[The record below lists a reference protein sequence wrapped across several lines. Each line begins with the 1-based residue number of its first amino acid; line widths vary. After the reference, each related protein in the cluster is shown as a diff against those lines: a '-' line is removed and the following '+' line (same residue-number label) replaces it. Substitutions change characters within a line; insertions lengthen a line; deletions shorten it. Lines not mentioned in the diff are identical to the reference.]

1 MQLLAAVATLAFV
14 VISALVGV
22 RLLLLARRSGAV
34 PELALGLAFFLV
46 GALGYPLGLL
56 SVAPGLPE
64 PAARALF
71 ALSQLA
77 TGVGSAAVFVFT
89 RGVFRPDAAW
99 ARWLVRVAAL
109 VLALQTAFGVARAI
123 EADATQFATPD
134 FGFSLRQAVTA
145 FSYAWTALEAFRY
158 RALLVRRL
166 AFGLAEIEVVNRF
179 LLWAIAG
186 IGAFAGS
193 FTMSA
198 VSLGGALPWED
209 PLALSAV
216 GLGGLVAALCTALA
230 FTPPRAYLAWVRA
243 RFEARATR

>member
-1 MQLLAAVATLAFV
+1 MQLLAGAATLAFV

-22 RLLLLARRSGAV
+22 RLLLLARKSGAA

-56 SVAPGLPE
+56 AVAPGLPE
-64 PAARALF
+64 PVARGLF
-71 ALSQLA
+71 ALAQIG

-89 RGVFRPDAAW
+89 RSVFRPDAGW
-99 ARWLVRVAAL
+99 ARWLVHTAAFA
-109 VLALQTAFGVARAI
+109 LALQTAFGVARAI
-123 EADATQFATPD
+123 QADASQFATPD
-134 FGFSLRQAVTA
+134 LGFSLRQAITA

-166 AFGLAEIEVVNRF
+166 ALGLAEIEVVNRF

-198 VSLGGALPWED
+198 VTLAGALPWED

-216 GLGGLVAALCTALA
+216 GLGGLLAALCTALA
-230 FTPPRAYLAWVRA
+230 FMPPRAYLDWVRA
-243 RFEARATR
+243 RFEVRATR